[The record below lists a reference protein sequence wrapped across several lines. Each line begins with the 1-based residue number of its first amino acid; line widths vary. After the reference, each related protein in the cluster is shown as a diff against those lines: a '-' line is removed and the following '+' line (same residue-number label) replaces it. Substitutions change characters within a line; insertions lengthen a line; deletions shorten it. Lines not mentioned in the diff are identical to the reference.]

1 MQLLIKKV
9 IRLWLKKYFFPFFK
23 NLLLLKWN
31 VSVGQNVIINSAAN
45 LFFKGIK
52 LKCVHIFLYEHWTC
66 PVVSGCKLAHT
77 STYVLLEIR
86 WAATVNI
93 KCILVHWQELEGKLF
108 CKFKILVMQLWK
120 NVLGQLTSFYLLPL
134 GNLSV
139 SVWMNWRSN
148 CASNCIKMAKKDRL
162 FQTQNE
168 AEMDQ
173 SYCFCQQSLTQ

>member
-1 MQLLIKKV
+1 MCP
-9 IRLWLKKYFFPFFK
+9 Y
-23 NLLLLKWN
+23 
-31 VSVGQNVIINSAAN
+31 
-45 LFFKGIK
+45 
-52 LKCVHIFLYEHWTC
+52 IFVWTLNM
-66 PVVSGCKLAHT
+66 LAHT

-86 WAATVNI
+86 WAPTVNI

-148 CASNCIKMAKKDRL
+148 FASNCIKMAKKTHYSKHRMRNRPKLL
-162 FQTQNE
+162 FLSTE
-168 AEMDQ
+168 SDTVA
-173 SYCFCQQSLTQ
+173 LKKVT

>member
-1 MQLLIKKV
+1 MNTEHAQL
-9 IRLWLKKYFFPFFK
+9 
-23 NLLLLKWN
+23 
-31 VSVGQNVIINSAAN
+31 
-45 LFFKGIK
+45 
-52 LKCVHIFLYEHWTC
+52 
-66 PVVSGCKLAHT
+66 KLAHT

-148 CASNCIKMAKKDRL
+148 FASNCIKMAKKTHYSKHRMRQKWTKVTVFVNRVRHSSFKKGDIKVWVCCWKRARDVFRL
-162 FQTQNE
+162 LCLSQFINQWITTFLCCLFLY
-168 AEMDQ
+168 A
-173 SYCFCQQSLTQ
+173 SLFL